1 MSKIWRMIRDAL
13 QRISFWWNKG
23 EDAQAE
29 LNRARKEAEENYQ
42 RWVNANATIRQLKNE
57 AANMQAELNRAL
69 REAQKAQKDYKRLA
83 TTQKSPSRDIL
94 KMFQSLLPVIDEFD
108 LAFAYMPEDISENT
122 WVEGVLMIRSR
133 FEKLLKKYQIE
144 AIDPAAGDH
153 FDPNFHQTIGA
164 QDSDEIES
172 GHVTTTRRKG
182 YRAGEIV
189 LRAALVLIAR

>member
-29 LNRARKEAEENYQ
+29 LNRARKEAEENHQ
-42 RWVNANATIRQLKNE
+42 RWVNANATISQLKNE

-69 REAQKAQKDYKRLA
+69 GEAQKAQKDYKRLA
-83 TTQKSPSRDIL
+83 TIQKLPSRDTL

-108 LAFAYMPEDISENT
+108 LAFAYMPEYISENT

-133 FEKLLKKYQIE
+133 FENLLKKYQIE
-144 AIDPAAGDH
+144 AIDPAAGDR
-153 FDPNFHQTIGA
+153 FDPKFHQTIGA
-164 QDSDEIES
+164 QDSYEIES
-172 GHVTTTRRKG
+172 GHVTETQRKG

-189 LRAALVLIAR
+189 LRDALVLIAR

>member
-1 MSKIWRMIRDAL
+1 MNKIWGAISQL
-13 QRISFWWNKG
+13 FQRISLWWNKG

-29 LNRARKEAEENYQ
+29 LDRARKEAEENHQ
-42 RWVNANATIRQLKNE
+42 RWVDANATISQLKNE

-69 REAQKAQKDYKRLA
+69 GEAQKAQKDYKRLA
-83 TTQKSPSRDIL
+83 AIQKLPSRDTL

-108 LAFAYMPEDISENT
+108 LAFAYMPEYISENT

-144 AIDPAAGDH
+144 AIDPAAGDC
-153 FDPNFHQTIGA
+153 FDPDFHQTIGA

-172 GHVTTTRRKG
+172 GHVTETRRKG

-189 LRAALVLIAR
+189 LRDALVLIAR